1 MPTPFETSG
10 LSADDIESM
19 TDEQIKQLVKE
30 STEGDNVISFNKA
43 RENSIVY
50 EALPEGFN
58 AQQLQMNHPN
68 QNVQTMVDW
77 LANRCA
83 ASMGLSKVFATG
95 NPEDGNWRSNQLFSW
110 PAIRELQKDCEQ
122 VLDWCFNRYVAWAQK
137 KGIIKAYIA
146 EDFMDFI
153 DWEWRGIDDLSPVEY
168 QNGIRLALENNT
180 RTYKEILGN
189 NWKEKLEQTA
199 YEHKWMSEHGIT
211 PVGEKLISGGQSE
224 ASKKQVNETIEE
236 TEETI

>member
-1 MPTPFETSG
+1 MPSPFDVSNI
-10 LSADDIESM
+10 SPDDIGDM
-19 TDEQIKQLVKE
+19 TDEQIKELVKAHDE
-30 STEGDNVISFNKA
+30 QDKVISFNKA

-50 EALPEGFN
+50 EALPEGY
-58 AQQLQMNHPN
+58 APQQLQMNHPN

-122 VLDWCFNRYVAWAQK
+122 VLDWCFNRYIKWAQR
-137 KGIIKAYIA
+137 KGMIKAYLS

-180 RTYKEILGN
+180 RTYKDILGN

-199 YEHKWMSEHGIT
+199 YEHKWMAENGVTHPS
-211 PVGEKLISGGQSE
+211 EKLLSGGETQ
-224 ASKKQVNETIEE
+224 ASKNAAETIVEQVVQE
-236 TEETI
+236 